1 MGVVA
6 LPVSLP
12 DPAFMLTDSIM
23 IRLVRLRGFMF
34 TDLVRISS
42 APDSRPPIRT
52 HYILGLWISR
62 HKREW
67 RVNAL

>member
-1 MGVVA
+1 MIADGGWSS
-6 LPVSLP
+6 PRVSS

-42 APDSRPPIRT
+42 APDSRPQSAH
-52 HYILGLWISR
+52 HYMLGSVIHTTRYSGF
-62 HKREW
+62 
-67 RVNAL
+67 